1 MVVTTSSKRKKKEI
15 RNRSE
20 EGKKNKTEKNA
31 EIRCISPIQM
41 FENVDAQE
49 LQISHRDGMLIP
61 HSHIHIQMQALFIR
75 ASFSLDFPD

>member
-31 EIRCISPIQM
+31 EIGCISPIQM
-41 FENVDAQE
+41 FENVDA
-49 LQISHRDGMLIP
+49 
-61 HSHIHIQMQALFIR
+61 
-75 ASFSLDFPD
+75 